1 MAEILK
7 QISFSEEY
15 CYLELGK
22 QTPQAE
28 ELVLASESFSEEV
41 KQEQAKAR
49 EEAYRQGFAQGMVDG
64 LVQAEQQAT
73 NQANELVEQLNHLLE
88 SIPAALNESRREL
101 KTEIADIVLA
111 ISQQFFIHQQQNKE
125 AIAQQI
131 SATLNHLNDK
141 QAITLA
147 LNPQDLALLQKGELA
162 IDFSQCKDLRI
173 NADESLSLGGCRIKT
188 EHGIF
193 DASIERQIDCLKQAL
208 LQIKKRYSHG

>member
-7 QISFSEEY
+7 QITFSEEY
-15 CYLELGK
+15 YYLGISK
-22 QTPQAE
+22 QDTQLE
-28 ELVLASESFSEEV
+28 EIVLPNESYSEEANQL
-41 KQEQAKAR
+41 QEIAR
-49 EEAYRQGFAQGMVDG
+49 EQGYQIGFAQGMADG
-64 LVQAEQQAT
+64 LVKAEQQAT
-73 NQANELVEQLNHLLE
+73 NQVNELVEQLKPLLQT
-88 SIPAALNESRREL
+88 IPAALNKSRREL

-111 ISQQFFIHQQQNKE
+111 ITQQFFIHQQQNKE

-147 LNPQDLALLQKGELA
+147 LNPQDLTLLQKGELA

-173 NADESLSLGGCRIKT
+173 TADESLSLGGCRIKT

-193 DASIERQIDCLKQAL
+193 DASIERQIDGLKQAL
-208 LQIKKRYSHG
+208 LQIKKRHNHG